1 MRRIRQA
8 LSRMGGKS
16 SKPSS
21 QTVPE
26 KSQRVQ
32 QLRDGLGPHQQHL
45 NGGMNGTANGSTAML
60 SRSATT
66 TRRSLAMDLEPDG
79 PGVMIMH
86 DGSREGGRGLSTAN
100 TNTTGNSMAS
110 SGSGENKDKGIDIVL
125 VHGFGGGRTRS
136 WTQDGVCWPRDL
148 LPRELPANTRVIS
161 WGWRVPENVAV
172 VGEAGG
178 YGQLCDMVSDQLSMD
193 LARVDGEAERD
204 LIFIAHG
211 IGGLIVKDALSTT
224 AVSQVFGKRSE
235 LGSIYPRTVGVI
247 FLGTPQKGHGRQ
259 TLAQCA
265 AIAARLDSAGGAG
278 GAGGGHMDDAFFRI
292 MADSNDALETHRGE
306 FALISRDLP
315 VVCVREQLTT
325 AVRGVDMLPKNCAS
339 YEGLNVTTDDIFRDH
354 NGLAKYSDRQDPG
367 YFQLVGHIS
376 KLTRRTRF
384 QDTEAGMIRSKEI
397 LDALHYDMR
406 ENENKANEE
415 LKQTSAWILSAK
427 DTQGSG
433 AGDNVPNA
441 FNNWLED
448 PNQSIFWISGNPG
461 SGKTTLM
468 RHAFHDPSTR
478 EKLQRWASSAIE
490 GETNVRRRDK
500 PELLMAAVFLFEAG
514 SYVQKSR
521 EGILRGM
528 LYQILTQKPEF
539 IPVCFPSF
547 MQGPWPPR
555 VPFNTTVN
563 LSQAFYQLF
572 ARMSKTLRLCMF
584 IDGLDEY
591 RLAEGAQDQQDDPN
605 NQQPQQHQQN
615 GKKVHKRSSRYSVDE
630 LANDTS
636 TLAVSEYGSV
646 SEQATSVDERG
657 DVLGNAAWI
666 ADSHSEIARLIMDLS
681 NQDHVKLCVASR
693 ELPPFEEAF
702 AGVPRLRVHTQ
713 TEKLISQYCADRLD
727 KVAPG
732 LSQGQRP
739 LCDEVA
745 RKSRGDIL
753 WARLAIDMLMEGS
766 LRKLMATLES
776 LPSQLGGPNGLYMRI
791 IQALDRDEQREA
803 ARIFHLILRAVDPP
817 NLIMLAFADEGFM
830 AGPELQAKDP
840 GVGRLIVDHDR
851 AHPYTRADMAAIT
864 SRMQS
869 RLTTSCA
876 DLLETTD
883 KGNRVVFMHLTAKEF
898 VLRSSV
904 WKKVKAP
911 VPSSVDLDVS
921 LMSGT
926 IRYLKCFSTLRL
938 VVTNRPRLQ
947 FTPEAW
953 LLVSHVLRYAARVD
967 ERLVAAGDP
976 DCSRETY
983 VALLDEL
990 DRTFQEAWQTAV
1002 KEHVPARDD
1011 VGWYRDRYRPLMASH
1026 WSDYEPMELGPS
1038 PRRAGFLSLA
1048 LQANL
1053 LGYVSYK
1060 LSLVA
1065 DDKARAS
1072 LAMDLLEYAVSP
1084 EGDSRTV
1091 DGGPS
1096 VSASGAVTGTY
1107 RDFHHDM
1114 PDGRFVPLLLEAA
1127 GGPPSAEGA
1136 DAAAAAAAAE
1146 GGDGEGQDGSGGG
1159 GGGDDA
1165 VSTAPTEVVESADLE
1180 AQRRLVWTQ
1189 ALKAGR
1195 QFFHHRGSSSVLN
1208 MTPESTTTLARN
1220 RGRWVAA
1227 IKALLSTGWA
1237 DPHIQIPA
1245 FGIGGGMDDAGMG
1258 VGGELK
1264 TAAEVIKDTLEG
1276 EVEFQREL
1284 IMIEALIVKVSQAQ
1298 SHRTPG
1304 RAL

>member
-16 SKPSS
+16 SKPSA

-32 QLRDGLGPHQQHL
+32 QLRDGMIHPHQHH
-45 NGGMNGTANGSTAML
+45 NGGINGTPNASTAAL
-60 SRSATT
+60 SRSGTT

-79 PGVMIMH
+79 PGVLIMH
-86 DGSREGGRGLSTAN
+86 DGSRDGGRGLSTAN
-100 TNTTGNSMAS
+100 TNTTGNSIAS
-110 SGSGENKDKGIDIVL
+110 SGSGENKDKGIDIIL

-161 WGWRVPENVAV
+161 WGWRVPENVAA

-265 AIAARLDSAGGAG
+265 AIAARLDCAGGPG
-278 GAGGGHMDDAFFRI
+278 GQMDDAFFRI

-315 VVCVREQLTT
+315 VVCVREQLQT
-325 AVRGVDMLPKNCAS
+325 AVRGVDMLPKNCSS
-339 YEGLNVTTDDIFRDH
+339 YDGLNVTTDDIFRDH
-354 NGLAKYSDRQDPG
+354 NGLARYTDRQDPG

-448 PNQSIFWISGNPG
+448 PGQSIFWISGNPG

-478 EKLQRWASSAIE
+478 EKLQRWASSGIDD
-490 GETNVRRRDK
+490 ETKLRRRDK

-539 IPVCFPSF
+539 IPICFPSF
-547 MQGPWPPR
+547 MQGPWPPK
-555 VPFNTTVN
+555 VPFNTTMN
-563 LSQAFYQLF
+563 LSQAFFQLF

-605 NQQPQQHQQN
+605 HKPGQNQN
-615 GKKVHKRSSRYSVDE
+615 GKKLHKRSSRYSVDE
-630 LANDTS
+630 LTNDTS
-636 TLAVSEYGSV
+636 TLAVSEYGSA

-766 LRKLMATLES
+766 LRKLMATLDS

-791 IQALDRDEQREA
+791 IQALDKEEQREA

-817 NLIMLAFADEGFM
+817 NLITLAFADEGFI
-830 AGPELQAKDP
+830 AGPELQSKDP
-840 GVGRLIVDHDR
+840 SLGRLIVDHDR

-904 WKKVKAP
+904 WKKIKAP

-967 ERLVAAGDP
+967 ERLVSTGDP

-983 VALLDEL
+983 IGLLDEL

-1060 LSLVA
+1060 LGLIA
-1065 DDKARAS
+1065 DDKTRAS
-1072 LAMDLLEYAVSP
+1072 VAMDLLEFAVSP

-1114 PDGRFVPLLLEAA
+1114 PDGRFVPMLLEAA
-1127 GGPPSAEGA
+1127 GGPPPSVDGVEGG
-1136 DAAAAAAAAE
+1136 AE
-1146 GGDGEGQDGSGGG
+1146 GGEGGEGDA
-1159 GGGDDA
+1159 GGDDGTA
-1165 VSTAPTEVVESADLE
+1165 STAPTDTGVIESADLE

-1195 QFFHHRGSSSVLN
+1195 QFFHQRGAASVLN

-1258 VGGELK
+1258 AGGELR
-1264 TAAEVIKDTLEG
+1264 TAADVIKETLDG

-1298 SHRTPG
+1298 SSRTPG